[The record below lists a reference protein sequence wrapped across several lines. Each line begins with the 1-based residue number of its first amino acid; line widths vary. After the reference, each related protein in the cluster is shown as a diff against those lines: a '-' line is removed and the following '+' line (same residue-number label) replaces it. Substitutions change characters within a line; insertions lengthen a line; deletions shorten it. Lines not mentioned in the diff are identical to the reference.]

1 MNRRSWLQLTTAG
14 WATNLLFAPAIAAAS
29 AAPDIVPMK
38 TFIDPMGLFVINVP
52 QRFFSLRRS
61 AKGDLP
67 DSKTGQGRRGSSI
80 FTSGD
85 MAKAEVVAIE
95 RYVSLQFDGITV
107 LLLLLLLISHD
118 CFYSRLFIR
127 FPTQVL
133 LEENGIDA
141 TGDLSTFP
149 KIGKP
154 LAIAS
159 LLTLRRERD
168 KPGQSSTQILNAEYS
183 ENQKILSFQLRAEI
197 DVQKPEL
204 LMEEFGIDR
213 LFRITLAKAS
223 LESNDGQIMAVFAS
237 ALEQDYQGPDGQ
249 ALRDSVASF
258 VALDQS
264 AALAR

>member
-1 MNRRSWLQLTTAG
+1 MSGTHRF
-14 WATNLLFAPAIAAAS
+14 NLI
-29 AAPDIVPMK
+29 
-38 TFIDPMGLFVINVP
+38 FVS
-52 QRFFSLRRS
+52 F
-61 AKGDLP
+61 
-67 DSKTGQGRRGSSI
+67 
-80 FTSGD
+80 
-85 MAKAEVVAIE
+85 
-95 RYVSLQFDGITV
+95 V
-107 LLLLLLLISHD
+107 LLSISHHR
-118 CFYSRLFIR
+118 FHSRLLVR

-154 LAIAS
+154 LAIAN

-168 KPGQSSTQILNAEYS
+168 KPGQSNTQILNAEYS

-264 AALAR
+264 AVVAR